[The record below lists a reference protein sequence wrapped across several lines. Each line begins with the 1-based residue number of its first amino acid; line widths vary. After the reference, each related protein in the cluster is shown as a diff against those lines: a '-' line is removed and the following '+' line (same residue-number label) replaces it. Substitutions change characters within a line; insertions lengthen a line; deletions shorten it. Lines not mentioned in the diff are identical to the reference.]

1 MERGTEATLHS
12 VKVFIVSLLVG
23 GKKKK
28 TPTCLCSPVC
38 LSSLWEKNRTNTQDS
53 ISLEL
58 ASSRHLAILLR
69 SELD

>member
-28 TPTCLCSPVC
+28 DPYLFVFSSMFEFPVG
-38 LSSLWEKNRTNTQDS
+38 E
-53 ISLEL
+53 E
-58 ASSRHLAILLR
+58 
-69 SELD
+69 